1 MGLQLT
7 GRVIYLKAIFGDL
20 FRVPPGM
27 AVEFQ
32 DITDAQRLA
41 LKYNV
46 KRLLAEDI
54 LEFQEEP
61 VITLDDET

>member
-1 MGLQLT
+1 MNLMLT
-7 GRVIYLKAIFGDL
+7 GPVICLKAICGDL

-27 AVEFQ
+27 TVEFQ
-32 DITDAQRLA
+32 DLTDAQRLA

-46 KRLLAEDI
+46 KKLFAEDI

-61 VITLDDET
+61 VIFLDDA